1 MALERIKMA
10 VSAKCTSEGDPTLQ
24 YHLSTDASATG
35 LGGVLFPLPGFPPG
49 TLPSSV
55 PATQYSFVKYTSFQ
69 MTETQRSYHTTEREF
84 LAVLMSLEKAR
95 YLVCGSPHPIK
106 LYTDHTAVKDIL
118 KNGDAATGRIARWQH
133 QFGEFK
139 YKVMHVPGKEVAIA
153 DGLSRLGKFQYTV
166 GECKVP
172 TVVPCVLE
180 EEATD
185 DAPDEWQ
192 SWLNETWYHDVVYFK
207 LHGEAPP
214 KNTGQYCRAATK

>member
-1 MALERIKMA
+1 MHKRGRSNSPIPLEHRRLCNGTGRSA
-10 VSAKCTSEGDPTLQ
+10 VPTAWISARDTAVERASHPVLVCQVHVFPNDGDP
-24 YHLSTDASATG
+24 AK
-35 LGGVLFPLPGFPPG
+35 LPHHRKRV
-49 TLPSSV
+49 S
-55 PATQYSFVKYTSFQ
+55 
-69 MTETQRSYHTTEREF
+69 R
-84 LAVLMSLEKAR
+84 
-95 YLVCGSPHPIK
+95 SPHESREGPLLGVWLTTSHQT
-106 LYTDHTAVKDIL
+106 LYRPYGGESIL